1 MSRILEVAKKP
12 DLWPAEERWD
22 AKVAAAGFCATANK
36 LGELLLGMST
46 VGFVYSQ
53 PLT

>member
-12 DLWPAEERWD
+12 DLWPAEERRD
-22 AKVAAAGFCATANK
+22 AKVTAAGFCATTNK
-36 LGELLLGMST
+36 LEEALLGMST

-53 PLT
+53 SLT